1 MLLLELFDKKPEKG
15 GVVQDLRD
23 QMLDM
28 LMPLATQGVPFVTIQ
43 AIVDKMKELNSG
55 VSVDRALVMHVLDPA
70 EVKMVSKIEGDRV
83 YFGLDNEQNKA
94 GEKEEEKNAN
104 KVNDMAVSQAKN
116 NLKKQN
122 GVTPEPAAPAA
133 APAPAPNQNAG
144 GGPL

>member
-83 YFGLDNEQNKA
+83 YFGLDNDQNKA

-122 GVTPEPAAPAA
+122 GVTPEPAAPSA